1 MKLIEDAI
9 PEEVRAFH
17 EALSKNYVEVVEEDV
32 IPEEEVEEPDVIP
45 EEKDDLVAQTTDLI
59 SSENLDHQYIVPEE
73 KKLEVFPEE
82 KSTDKELSLKLKGLA
97 SWLEEKEQKP
107 VVLPEEISITLADET
122 ANLLSSG
129 ILDYLDK
136 PIDYLDKPRVYENE
150 EVGELAERIEKVQK
164 SLVHLRQYSP
174 GSGEVRLEY
183 LDDIDRDSV
192 KSDGMYLKYQES
204 TKKWIGSVSTSTG
217 WDPSG
222 YEYTGDASL
231 ALIVN
236 DAGAVN
242 GLEIEENTWTV
253 MPCVRGNADNQL
265 PSTFTSRIWDDSTN
279 RFSFA
284 EIPIDGVVLFRVN
297 VDVYPET
304 NNALLTGRIRF
315 VAVNDG
321 TEHVLNED
329 GDRIVL
335 EDDSGNITGDF
346 FQSYS
351 FFQTVAAQEM
361 ANGAGALHERT
372 FIFPVYVGNTNAQR
386 GFGQFELNCSCD
398 FTLNDSSVVGV
409 LN

>member
-1 MKLIEDAI
+1 MNDVI
-9 PEEVRAFH
+9 PEKANDIWPDDIPEDVKAFH
-17 EALSKNYVEVVEEDV
+17 EAESKKFIEEDVIIPEEALDV
-32 IPEEEVEEPDVIP
+32 IPEEVLDVIP
-45 EEKDDLVAQTTDLI
+45 EEKDDLVALTTKLMSTGNED
-59 SSENLDHQYIVPEE
+59 DY
-73 KKLEVFPEE
+73 KLEIDNKVE
-82 KSTDKELSLKLKGLA
+82 DVGQLS
-97 SWLEEKEQKP
+97 
-107 VVLPEEISITLADET
+107 
-122 ANLLSSG
+122 
-129 ILDYLDK
+129 
-136 PIDYLDKPRVYENE
+136 
-150 EVGELAERIEKVQK
+150 ERIDRVQK

-192 KSDGMYLKYQES
+192 KSDGMYLKYQQS
-204 TKKWIGSVSTSTG
+204 TKKWIGATSTSTG
-217 WDPSG
+217 WEPSG

-236 DAGAVN
+236 EVGAVN

-253 MPCVRGNADNQL
+253 IPCVRGNADNQL
-265 PSTFTSRIWDDSTN
+265 PSSFSSRIWDDSTN

-284 EIPIDGVVLFRVN
+284 EVPTDGVVLFRVN

-321 TEHVLNED
+321 LENVLNED

-335 EDDSGNITGDF
+335 EDDSGNITGDYF
-346 FQSYS
+346 ESYS

-361 ANGAGALHERT
+361 AGGAGVVHERT
-372 FIFPVYVGNTNAQR
+372 FIFPVYVGNANAQR
-386 GFGQFELNCSCD
+386 GWGQFELNASCD
-398 FTLNDSSVVGV
+398 FTLYDSSILGV